1 MTTLAA
7 SLYGYFIANDLRYPI
22 YGAVLGFIVAFV
34 LSVPNYPY
42 FNRHPITWQPAAV
55 DDDSS
60 AIDTATSTSTAA
72 SIASS
77 TNTTSTS
84 KKKSKKST

>member
-34 LSVPNYPY
+34 LSVANYPY

-60 AIDTATSTSTAA
+60 AIDTATSTAA